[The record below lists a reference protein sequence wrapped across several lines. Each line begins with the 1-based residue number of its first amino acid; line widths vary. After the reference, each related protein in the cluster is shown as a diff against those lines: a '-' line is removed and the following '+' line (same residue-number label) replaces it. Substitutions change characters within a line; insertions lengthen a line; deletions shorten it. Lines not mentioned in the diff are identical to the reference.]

1 MLEHPPV
8 EERQKELI
16 EARKELLRVLI
27 KNEVY
32 RRTRRFG
39 ELMASQASS

>member
-1 MLEHPPV
+1 MLEHLPA
-8 EERQKELI
+8 EKRQKELT

-27 KNEVY
+27 KNEAY